1 MKYLI
6 PLLFVLPVLLALLAA
21 PPSLACNVCHSKN
34 PKMVRMHEQ
43 LEFKDCFK
51 CHFNGSLK
59 KGEEM
64 EVMMQNDE
72 RCVRCHK
79 K

>member
-1 MKYLI
+1 MI
-6 PLLFVLPVLLALLAA
+6 FAVLFSWNCAF
-21 PPSLACNVCHSKN
+21 ACNECHSKN
-34 PKMVRMHEQ
+34 PKMVRMHKE

-59 KGEEM
+59 KGEELKA
-64 EVMMQNDE
+64 MMQTDE